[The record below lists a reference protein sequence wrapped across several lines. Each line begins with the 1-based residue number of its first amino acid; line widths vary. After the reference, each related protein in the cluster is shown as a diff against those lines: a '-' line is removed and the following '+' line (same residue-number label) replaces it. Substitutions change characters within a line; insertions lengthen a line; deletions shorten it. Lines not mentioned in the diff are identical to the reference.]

1 MIFDPLAIVL
11 SLGIAVKVAF
21 LGAKFN
27 EEKWGKHRHRMF
39 FLVVAIACMAT
50 ASFFLSLGYS
60 VAQYPLLLSILVWMM
75 LDRHFLRP

>member
-1 MIFDPLAIVL
+1 MIDPLVIVL
-11 SLGIAVKVAF
+11 ALGIAVKVVC
-21 LGAKFN
+21 LGSKFD

-50 ASFFLSLGYS
+50 ASVFLSLGYS

-75 LDRHFLRP
+75 LDRHLLRP